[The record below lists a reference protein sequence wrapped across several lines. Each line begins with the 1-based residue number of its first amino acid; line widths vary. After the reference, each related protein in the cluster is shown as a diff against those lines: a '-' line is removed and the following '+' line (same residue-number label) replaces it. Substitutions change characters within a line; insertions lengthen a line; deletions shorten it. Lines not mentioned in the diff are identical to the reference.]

1 MNQINME
8 ISGLTAGLISTGII
22 WLVILIIAETDLMK
36 RSDLEKRKRQNW
48 MILVAVLPFLGL
60 LIYVISNFRK
70 AKKLCW
76 IGIAGALLSV
86 AATIFFVY
94 NRKHEDVS
102 RKEGIKLTAQQLY
115 DAFKA
120 DENAANVLYLDK
132 AIELSGEVLTVT
144 TNQDGQVVADI
155 KTNDPFVVINCT
167 FKTDPGQLSEGQN
180 ITFKGFCRG
189 YIPDANVVIN
199 DGILVK

>member
-1 MNQINME
+1 ME

-22 WLVILIIAETDLMK
+22 WLILMIISIIAVSKRTDLDK
-36 RSDLEKRKRQNW
+36 NQRQKW
-48 MILVAVLPFLGL
+48 MLIVAILPFLGL
-60 LIYVISNFRK
+60 LIYIVTNFSK
-70 AKKLCW
+70 AKKLLLL
-76 IGIAGALLSV
+76 GMAGVALSV
-86 AATIFFVY
+86 AATVFFVY

-102 RKEGIKLTAQQLY
+102 QKEGVKMTAQQLF

-120 DENAANVLYLDK
+120 DENAANALYLDK
-132 AIELSGEVLTVT
+132 AIELSGEILAVN
-144 TNQDGQVVADI
+144 TNQDGQVVVDI

-167 FKTDPGQLSEGQN
+167 FKTNPGSLTGGQN

>member
-1 MNQINME
+1 MQM
-8 ISGLTAGLISTGII
+8 SGLTAGLITTGII
-22 WLVILIIAETDLMK
+22 WLIILIIAEIALSK
-36 RSDLEKRKRQNW
+36 RTDLEKNKKQTW
-48 MILVAVLPFLGL
+48 MIVVAILPLLGL
-60 LIYVISNFRK
+60 LIYVLSDFKK
-70 AKKLCW
+70 AKKLFL
-76 IGIAGALLSV
+76 IGVTGVLLSV
-86 AATIFFVY
+86 AATVFFVY

-102 RKEGIKLTAQQLY
+102 EKEGVKLSAQQLY

-120 DENAANVLYLDK
+120 DENAANASYLDK
-132 AIELSGEVLTVT
+132 AIELSGEVLAVT
-144 TNQDGQVVADI
+144 TNQDGQVVVDI

-167 FKTDPGQLSEGQN
+167 FKTDPGTLTEGQN

>member
-1 MNQINME
+1 ME
-8 ISGLTAGLISTGII
+8 ISGLMAGLISTGII
-22 WLVILIIAETDLMK
+22 WLIVMIISVITVSKRTDLDK
-36 RSDLEKRKRQNW
+36 NQRQKW
-48 MILVAVLPFLGL
+48 MIIVAILPFLGL
-60 LIYVISNFRK
+60 LIYIITNFNK
-70 AKKLCW
+70 AKKLLW
-76 IGIAGALLSV
+76 FGLVGAVLSV
-86 AATIFFVY
+86 AATVFFVY

-102 RKEGIKLTAQQLY
+102 KQEGVKMTAQQLY

-120 DENAANVLYLDK
+120 DENAANTLYLDK
-132 AIELSGEVLTVT
+132 AIELSGEVLAVT
-144 TNQDGQVVADI
+144 TNQDGQVVVDI

-167 FKTDPGQLSEGQN
+167 FKTNPGTLSEGQN

>member
-1 MNQINME
+1 ME
-8 ISGLTAGLISTGII
+8 ISGLMAGLISTGII
-22 WLVILIIAETDLMK
+22 WLILMIISVITVSKRTDLDK
-36 RSDLEKRKRQNW
+36 KQRQKW
-48 MILVAVLPFLGL
+48 MIIVAILPFLGL
-60 LIYVISNFRK
+60 LIYVITHFGK
-70 AKKLCW
+70 AKKLLW
-76 IGIAGALLSV
+76 LGLAGAVLSV
-86 AATIFFVY
+86 AATVFFVY

-102 RKEGIKLTAQQLY
+102 QKEGVKMTAQQLY

-120 DENAANVLYLDK
+120 DENAANALYLDK
-132 AIELSGEVLTVT
+132 AIELSGEVLAVT
-144 TNQDGQVVADI
+144 TNQDGQVVVDI

-167 FKTDPGQLSEGQN
+167 FKTDPGTLSEGQN

>member
-1 MNQINME
+1 ME
-8 ISGLTAGLISTGII
+8 ISGLMAGLISTGII
-22 WLVILIIAETDLMK
+22 WVILMIISVITVSKRTDLDK
-36 RSDLEKRKRQNW
+36 NQRQKW
-48 MILVAVLPFLGL
+48 MLIVAVLPFLGL
-60 LIYVISNFRK
+60 LIYVVTNFNKARK
-70 AKKLCW
+70 LLW
-76 IGIAGALLSV
+76 LGIAGAVLSV
-86 AATIFFVY
+86 AATVFFVY

-102 RKEGIKLTAQQLY
+102 QKEGVKMTAQQLF

-120 DENAANVLYLDK
+120 DENAANALYLDK
-132 AIELSGEVLTVT
+132 AIELSGEILAVN
-144 TNQDGQVVADI
+144 TNQDGQVVVDI

-167 FKTDPGQLSEGQN
+167 FKTNPGALTVGQN